1 MDVVPTA
8 APLRVVIVEDHEAD
22 FVLAREYLQ
31 EADGSYEVSW
41 APSYQEG
48 LSAIEHN
55 QAAAYLIDYHLGAD
69 SGLELIQKARA
80 GGSKAP
86 LVMLTGMGG
95 GDVDTEAIRVGAS
108 DYLEK
113 DEIRPHRLDRVIRRC
128 IERERAMAGV
138 REAHQRYHAAIEGSD
153 AGIWLWNVDTDGF
166 EFSPRWKD
174 MIGYEPHELE
184 DSREAWFERIH
195 NADRMTVSRT
205 LLAQLDN
212 PEQPLSLDYRIRHR
226 DGSYRWMHM
235 RGGASLRGD
244 GSVRHVAGSQTDIT
258 DRKEREREAVLLALR
273 DPLTQLPN
281 RRLLADRMD
290 TALARVAREPGYAFC
305 LLYLDLDGFKP
316 INDMHGHATGDA
328 VLQEVARRLR
338 SEVRGIDTVARVGGD
353 EFVVLLDGCTSRRR
367 AAVVINRIREVVAEP
382 ITLRGFIASIGVSIG
397 CAFASDT
404 SRTSAELLDTADQQ
418 MYRDKLIR
426 MRAANSGSG
435 VA

>member
-22 FVLAREYLQ
+22 FVLARDYL

-41 APSYQEG
+41 APSFQEG
-48 LSAIEHN
+48 LSAIERN
-55 QAAAYLIDYHLGAD
+55 QAAAYLIDYHLGTEN
-69 SGLELIQKARA
+69 GLDLIQKARA
-80 GGSKAP
+80 AGSKAP
-86 LVMLTGMGG
+86 LVMLTGVGG
-95 GDVDTEAIRVGAS
+95 GDMDTAAIRVGAS
-108 DYLEK
+108 DYLDK
-113 DEIRPHRLDRVIRRC
+113 DEIRPRHLDRVIRRS
-128 IERERAMAGV
+128 IERERAMARV
-138 REAHQRYHAAIEGSD
+138 REAHQRYQAAIEGSD
-153 AGIWLWNVDTDGF
+153 AGIWLWNVDTDDF

-174 MIGYEPHELE
+174 MIGFEPHEL
-184 DSREAWFERIH
+184 DDARETWFDRIH
-195 NADRMTVSRT
+195 AADRMMVSRT

-212 PEQPLSLDYRIRHR
+212 PEQPLSLDYRILDRS
-226 DGSYRWMHM
+226 GSYRWMHM
-235 RGGASLRGD
+235 RGRASLRAD

-258 DRKEREREAVLLALR
+258 ERKEREREAVSLALR

-290 TALARVAREPGYAFC
+290 AALARVTREPGYAFC

-328 VLQEVARRLR
+328 VLQEVARRVR

-367 AAVVINRIREVVAEP
+367 AAVAINRIREVVAEP
-382 ITLRGFIASIGVSIG
+382 ITLQGFIVSIGVSIG

-404 SRTSAELLDTADQQ
+404 SRTSAELLDLADQQ

-426 MRAANSGSG
+426 MRAANTGSG